1 MNICER
7 PDPVPTS
14 ATPGQPI
21 RDRVD
26 EEAQL
31 RRVHSRGQMIRAL
44 TLPNSWVRL
53 LMHSATSSTPSIGG
67 PEVMRKQLK
76 HLENLATGS
85 PNVQV

>member
-1 MNICER
+1 
-7 PDPVPTS
+7 
-14 ATPGQPI
+14 
-21 RDRVD
+21 
-26 EEAQL
+26 
-31 RRVHSRGQMIRAL
+31 MIRAL